1 MCKRT
6 SRTVV
11 CRLHAGAQD
20 QLPPAASTRQQA
32 LLTSSPKLILVSRGH
47 TSPHTPCL
55 RVLVRRHEYFNTF
68 SNVTLLVRCCHIR
81 HIRKLA
87 YARDSQFQSRP
98 ITRPRPRPR
107 PRVEALFYFC
117 LLDLVLVEERL
128 RTSINDM
135 ILQTV
140 DNDPT

>member
-32 LLTSSPKLILVSRGH
+32 LLTSSPKLMLESRGH
-47 TSPHTPCL
+47 TSPHTPSL

-68 SNVTLLVRCCHIR
+68 FNVTLLVGCCHIR
-81 HIRKLA
+81 HIRTSA
-87 YARDSQFQSRP
+87 YARDSQFQSRS
-98 ITRPRPRPR
+98 
-107 PRVEALFYFC
+107 RVCVVECLGTKLVMREIANVSRGLF
-117 LLDLVLVEERL
+117 LVLVLVLVLVSRL
-128 RTSINDM
+128 FFVSVSWT
-135 ILQTV
+135 
-140 DNDPT
+140 